1 MLQKLVL
8 RGIEFLVLL
17 AFMAVAFWLGYEY
30 RNYELS
36 IQQQNLSH
44 TENTI

>member
-1 MLQKLVL
+1 MLQKLAL
-8 RGIEFLVLL
+8 RCLEFLVLL
-17 AFMAVAFWLGYEY
+17 VFMVVAFWLGYEY

-36 IQQQNLSH
+36 VQQQNISH

>member
-1 MLQKLVL
+1 MIQKLVL
-8 RGIEFLVLL
+8 RCIEFLVLL
-17 AFMAVAFWLGYEY
+17 AFMTLAFWLGYEY

-36 IQQQNLSH
+36 VQQQNLSH